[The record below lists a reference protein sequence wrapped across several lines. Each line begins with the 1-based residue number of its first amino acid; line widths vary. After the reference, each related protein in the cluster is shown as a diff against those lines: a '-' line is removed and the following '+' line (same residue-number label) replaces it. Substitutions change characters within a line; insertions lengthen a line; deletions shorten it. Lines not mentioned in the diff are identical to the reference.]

1 MTRASSKPLPL
12 SLPCAVGGGLGS
24 GLGGGVAMPD
34 ALARMK
40 YYSGGGVHSLRRPL
54 HAAAGPHM
62 AAHAMLVLPPP
73 LVDGC
78 PADKSSRSS
87 TWTSYQGSAK
97 TFSSELER
105 GERIKPERSNR
116 RNAVQKMQWRSSRWV
131 TGFAAGEY
139 LGQDADLD
147 LDHRI
152 SSMTIAD
159 VSPRFAVKRILLL
172 YENQQHREAAN
183 FINRLSHGTFKVEY
197 TLNVY
202 TVKKCYVKSTKF
214 GSRYHP
220 VTIRQMVKWRCT
232 TQYGSYTPIFFTL

>member
-12 SLPCAVGGGLGS
+12 SLPCAVGA
-24 GLGGGVAMPD
+24 GGGPVAD
-34 ALARMK
+34 SLARMNK
-40 YYSGGGVHSLRRPL
+40 YYTGGGGMHSLRRPL
-54 HAAAGPHM
+54 HAAGIGGPHM

-139 LGQDADLD
+139 LAQDAD

-183 FINRLSHGTFKVEY
+183 FINRLSHGTFKVSTPLTFFILQGKNLVFRENILRREMKIKY
-197 TLNVY
+197 FGGILFDVY
-202 TVKKCYVKSTKF
+202 I
-214 GSRYHP
+214 GH
-220 VTIRQMVKWRCT
+220 
-232 TQYGSYTPIFFTL
+232 LL